1 MNTIDHE
8 QMPSI
13 LLDKIYL
20 YTIYLVTYN
29 ILMCYIL
36 SISQIL
42 SIYNLSFIARSL
54 LLYYSLLPPIYS
66 IITHVI
72 YITIYSSLLL
82 SNIHKYIHIYTLTKP
97 LFLLS
102 TTKLTIPI
110 LILHFI
116 YTFTTTIALPILLP
130 LLSFTLITITKAYT
144 QLSLTYS
151 QLYKYTTTHIFI
163 IAYSNT
169 YSYYIRILLFVLF
182 IIFRYTNII
191 HLHTT
196 LKQVNGKPY
205 NSYL

>member
-1 MNTIDHE
+1 
-8 QMPSI
+8 
-13 LLDKIYL
+13 
-20 YTIYLVTYN
+20 
-29 ILMCYIL
+29 MCYIL

-42 SIYNLSFIARSL
+42 SIYYLSFIARSL

-66 IITHVI
+66 IITHVIYI

-163 IAYSNT
+163 LAYSNT
-169 YSYYIRILLFVLF
+169 YSYYISILLFVLF

>member
-1 MNTIDHE
+1 MLD
-8 QMPSI
+8 PS
-13 LLDKIYL
+13 
-20 YTIYLVTYN
+20 
-29 ILMCYIL
+29 
-36 SISQIL
+36 
-42 SIYNLSFIARSL
+42 
-54 LLYYSLLPPIYS
+54 YS
-66 IITHVI
+66 IIHSYHLSIQLLHMLYI

-116 YTFTTTIALPILLP
+116 YTFTTTTTIALPILLP

-144 QLSLTYS
+144 QSSLTYS

-163 IAYSNT
+163 LAYSNT
-169 YSYYIRILLFVLF
+169 YSYYISILLFVLF

-196 LKQVNGKPY
+196 LK
-205 NSYL
+205 

>member
-1 MNTIDHE
+1 
-8 QMPSI
+8 
-13 LLDKIYL
+13 
-20 YTIYLVTYN
+20 
-29 ILMCYIL
+29 MCYIL
-36 SISQIL
+36 SYLQIL

-66 IITHVI
+66 IITHVIYI

-116 YTFTTTIALPILLP
+116 YTFTTTTIALPILLP

-151 QLYKYTTTHIFI
+151 QLYKYTTHIF
-163 IAYSNT
+163 
-169 YSYYIRILLFVLF
+169 
-182 IIFRYTNII
+182 
-191 HLHTT
+191 
-196 LKQVNGKPY
+196 
-205 NSYL
+205 SYLYLLTLILYLLYKYTTICTIYNIPLY

>member
-20 YTIYLVTYN
+20 YTILSIDT
-29 ILMCYIL
+29 IYIL
-36 SISQIL
+36 SLFHCQIPL
-42 SIYNLSFIARSL
+42 TL
-54 LLYYSLLPPIYS
+54 LFTPTTYLFNYYTCY
-66 IITHVI
+66 I

-116 YTFTTTIALPILLP
+116 YTLTTTIALPILLP

-144 QLSLTYS
+144 QLSITYS

-163 IAYSNT
+163 LAYSNT
-169 YSYYIRILLFVLF
+169 NSYYISILLFVLF

>member
-20 YTIYLVTYN
+20 YTIYIVTYN

-42 SIYNLSFIARSL
+42 SIYYLSFIARSL

-66 IITHVI
+66 IITHVIYIYI

-130 LLSFTLITITKAYT
+130 LLSFTLITITKAYH
-144 QLSLTYS
+144 SVIS
-151 QLYKYTTTHIFI
+151 NIFTVI
-163 IAYSNT
+163 
-169 YSYYIRILLFVLF
+169 
-182 IIFRYTNII
+182 
-191 HLHTT
+191 
-196 LKQVNGKPY
+196 
-205 NSYL
+205 

>member
-1 MNTIDHE
+1 MNKCHL
-8 QMPSI
+8 SC
-13 LLDKIYL
+13 KIR
-20 YTIYLVTYN
+20 YT
-29 ILMCYIL
+29 YIL
-36 SISQIL
+36 SYLQIL
-42 SIYNLSFIARSL
+42 SIYNIYLFHCQIPLTL
-54 LLYYSLLPPIYS
+54 LFTPTTYLFNYYTCY
-66 IITHVI
+66 I

-163 IAYSNT
+163 LAYSNT
-169 YSYYIRILLFVLF
+169 YSYYISILLFVLF

>member
-1 MNTIDHE
+1 
-8 QMPSI
+8 MPSI

-20 YTIYLVTYN
+20 YTILSIDT
-29 ILMCYIL
+29 IYIL
-36 SISQIL
+36 SLFHCQIPL
-42 SIYNLSFIARSL
+42 TL
-54 LLYYSLLPPIYS
+54 LFTPTTYLFNYYTCY
-66 IITHVI
+66 I

-144 QLSLTYS
+144 QSSLTYS

-163 IAYSNT
+163 LAYSNT
-169 YSYYIRILLFVLF
+169 YSYYISILLFVLF

>member
-20 YTIYLVTYN
+20 YTILSIDT
-29 ILMCYIL
+29 IYIL
-36 SISQIL
+36 SLFHCQIPL
-42 SIYNLSFIARSL
+42 TL
-54 LLYYSLLPPIYS
+54 LFTPTTYLFNYYTCY
-66 IITHVI
+66 I
-72 YITIYSSLLL
+72 YITLYIHHYYYLTFTNTYTYTPLQNHSSYYLLQNSPFQSLFYILFILSLLQPYPFSYHYYHSPL
-82 SNIHKYIHIYTLTKP
+82 S
-97 LFLLS
+97 LS
-102 TTKLTIPI
+102 PKLT
-110 LILHFI
+110 
-116 YTFTTTIALPILLP
+116 
-130 LLSFTLITITKAYT
+130 T
-144 QLSLTYS
+144 QSSLTYS

-163 IAYSNT
+163 LAYSNT
-169 YSYYIRILLFVLF
+169 YSYYISILLFVLF

>member
-42 SIYNLSFIARSL
+42 SIYYLSFIARSL

-116 YTFTTTIALPILLP
+116 YTLTTTIALPILLP

-151 QLYKYTTTHIFI
+151 QLYKY
-163 IAYSNT
+163 YYY
-169 YSYYIRILLFVLF
+169 YSYIYTCLL
-182 IIFRYTNII
+182 
-191 HLHTT
+191 
-196 LKQVNGKPY
+196 
-205 NSYL
+205 

>member
-1 MNTIDHE
+1 
-8 QMPSI
+8 
-13 LLDKIYL
+13 
-20 YTIYLVTYN
+20 
-29 ILMCYIL
+29 MCYIL

-42 SIYNLSFIARSL
+42 SIYYLSFIARSL

-116 YTFTTTIALPILLP
+116 YTFTTTTIALPILLP

-151 QLYKYTTTHIFI
+151 QLYKY
-163 IAYSNT
+163 YY
-169 YSYYIRILLFVLF
+169 YSYIYTCLL
-182 IIFRYTNII
+182 
-191 HLHTT
+191 
-196 LKQVNGKPY
+196 
-205 NSYL
+205 

>member
-1 MNTIDHE
+1 MNKCHISC
-8 QMPSI
+8 QI
-13 LLDKIYL
+13 R
-20 YTIYLVTYN
+20 YT
-29 ILMCYIL
+29 YIL
-36 SISQIL
+36 SYLQIL

-116 YTFTTTIALPILLP
+116 YTLPSYTIQPYPILLP

-163 IAYSNT
+163 LAYSNT
-169 YSYYIRILLFVLF
+169 YSYYISILLFVLF

>member
-13 LLDKIYL
+13 FLDKIYL

-42 SIYNLSFIARSL
+42 SIYYLSFIARSL

-72 YITIYSSLLL
+72 YITVYSSLLL

-102 TTKLTIPI
+102 TTIQTHHSNPYSTFYLYFNYYYSPTHSLTI
-110 LILHFI
+110 
-116 YTFTTTIALPILLP
+116 T
-130 LLSFTLITITKAYT
+130 
-144 QLSLTYS
+144 
-151 QLYKYTTTHIFI
+151 
-163 IAYSNT
+163 
-169 YSYYIRILLFVLF
+169 
-182 IIFRYTNII
+182 II
-191 HLHTT
+191 HPYHYHQSLHSVISNIFT
-196 LKQVNGKPY
+196 VI
-205 NSYL
+205 

>member
-20 YTIYLVTYN
+20 YTILSIDT
-29 ILMCYIL
+29 IYIL
-36 SISQIL
+36 SLFHCQIPL
-42 SIYNLSFIARSL
+42 TL
-54 LLYYSLLPPIYS
+54 LFTPTTYLFNYYTCY
-66 IITHVI
+66 I

-163 IAYSNT
+163 LAYSNT
-169 YSYYIRILLFVLF
+169 YSYYISILLFVLF
-182 IIFRYTNII
+182 IILRYTNII

>member
-20 YTIYLVTYN
+20 YTILSIDT
-29 ILMCYIL
+29 IYIL
-36 SISQIL
+36 SLFHCQIPL
-42 SIYNLSFIARSL
+42 TL
-54 LLYYSLLPPIYS
+54 LFTPTTYLFNYYTCY
-66 IITHVI
+66 I

-144 QLSLTYS
+144 QSSLTYS

-163 IAYSNT
+163 LAYSNT
-169 YSYYIRILLFVLF
+169 YSYYISILLFVLF